1 MELGEMDFVAY
12 IKEMIKEGLIERE
25 EYYINFLKC
34 AAQAIEQFH
43 QCGDF

>member
-1 MELGEMDFVAY
+1 MELGEMDFAAY
-12 IKEMIKEGLIERE
+12 INEMNKKGLIGRKD
-25 EYYINFLKC
+25 YYINFLKC